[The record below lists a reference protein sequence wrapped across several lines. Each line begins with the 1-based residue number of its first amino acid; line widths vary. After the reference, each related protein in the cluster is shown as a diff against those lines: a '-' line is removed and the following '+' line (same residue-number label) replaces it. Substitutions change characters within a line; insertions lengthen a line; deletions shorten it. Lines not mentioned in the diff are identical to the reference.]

1 MVQYKQWATAWYP
14 MINLI
19 YIRAAIL
26 ENTGI
31 LLSLEKTLQYLVE
44 EGLVSEEDAAD
55 DTLIFRGYSE
65 FFETEDA
72 STSVEK
78 ADHLVYLEDLD
89 DEEV

>member
-1 MVQYKQWATAWYP
+1 

-44 EGLVSEEDAAD
+44 EGLVSEEEAAD
-55 DTLIFRGYSE
+55 DSLIFRGYEE

-72 STSVEK
+72 STTVER
-78 ADHLVYLEDLD
+78 ADHLIYMEEDS
-89 DEEV
+89 DEES

>member
-1 MVQYKQWATAWYP
+1 MLQYKQWATAWYP

-44 EGLVSEEDAAD
+44 EGLVTEEQAAD
-55 DTLIFRGYSE
+55 DSLIFRGYDE

-72 STSVEK
+72 STTVER
-78 ADHLVYLEDLD
+78 ADHLIYMEDD
-89 DEEV
+89 DEQES

>member
-1 MVQYKQWATAWYP
+1 MLQYKQWATAWYP

-44 EGLVSEEDAAD
+44 EGLVTEEEAAD
-55 DTLIFRGYSE
+55 DSLIFRGYDE

-72 STSVEK
+72 STTVERVE
-78 ADHLVYLEDLD
+78 HLIYMEDD
-89 DEEV
+89 DDQES